1 MVNQNYVEY
10 GDASKLEEGQT
21 PADNLLLS
29 VEGAGS
35 ATVNF
40 KDENDETP
48 WDLTGESEDTTEL
61 VGDFYIGAYSQSTGS
76 PDIGTGANSATVNF
90 DHSQWEGTVLYGDTD
105 EITGICNLNF
115 DYKSSWKVTGDTKV
129 SNLEIYNVENITADE
144 PVTIT
149 FDSTTTVVAGTYG
162 NVTLEGPGVDQWP
175 EIPEEPEELPEE
187 EPSIVE
193 ETSEVQETPAPAP
206 EAAPEATPEVQ
217 PEAQTGGLSTGGI
230 VGIVIA
236 VIVVIGTAVVLL
248 KKRASKN
255 DQ

>member
-1 MVNQNYVEY
+1 M
-10 GDASKLEEGQT
+10 
-21 PADNLLLS
+21 
-29 VEGAGS
+29 
-35 ATVNF
+35 
-40 KDENDETP
+40 
-48 WDLTGESEDTTEL
+48 
-61 VGDFYIGAYSQSTGS
+61 
-76 PDIGTGANSATVNF
+76 
-90 DHSQWEGTVLYGDTD
+90 LYGDTD

-193 ETSEVQETPAPAP
+193 ETSEVQETPAPTP